1 MLTNIKNFALI
12 IGAMKCGTTSLF
24 YYLSQ
29 HPEICSCREKE
40 PDFFTNDAKWYQ
52 GFNWYQSYELWNW
65 KPTVHKIALEASTS
79 YTKFPIKPN
88 AAERISQ
95 IEAKFKFL
103 YILRNP
109 IERIESHYSYGL
121 TKPWGRNKD
130 ISQVLSQII
139 TVSKYAMQLDSY
151 YQRFPVEDILILN
164 FEDLKRQPIELI
176 KKVCEFLNVDA
187 SYKFHDLGKVK
198 NATNELVI
206 ENKFLR
212 LVKDNKKI
220 HNLILSAVPLKL
232 RKMVTSPMKKKIQSN
247 FKLSPEQRKFVFNEL
262 KEDLI
267 RLKTKYKFDLS
278 KWGIDIAKNEF

>member
-40 PDFFTNDAKWYQ
+40 PEFFTNDAKWYQ
-52 GFNWYQSYELWNW
+52 GFNWYQSYEL
-65 KPTVHKIALEASTS
+65 
-79 YTKFPIKPN
+79 
-88 AAERISQ
+88 
-95 IEAKFKFL
+95 
-103 YILRNP
+103 
-109 IERIESHYSYGL
+109 
-121 TKPWGRNKD
+121 
-130 ISQVLSQII
+130 
-139 TVSKYAMQLDSY
+139 
-151 YQRFPVEDILILN
+151 
-164 FEDLKRQPIELI
+164 

-187 SYKFHDLGKVK
+187 SYKFHNLGQVK
-198 NATNELVI
+198 NATNEQVI

-212 LVKDNKKI
+212 LVKNNKKI

-232 RKMVTSPMKKKIQSN
+232 RKMVTNPMKKKIKSY

>member
-1 MLTNIKNFALI
+1 M
-12 IGAMKCGTTSLF
+12 
-24 YYLSQ
+24 
-29 HPEICSCREKE
+29 
-40 PDFFTNDAKWYQ
+40 
-52 GFNWYQSYELWNW
+52 
-65 KPTVHKIALEASTS
+65 
-79 YTKFPIKPN
+79 
-88 AAERISQ
+88 
-95 IEAKFKFL
+95 
-103 YILRNP
+103 
-109 IERIESHYSYGL
+109 
-121 TKPWGRNKD
+121 
-130 ISQVLSQII
+130 
-139 TVSKYAMQLDSY
+139 
-151 YQRFPVEDILILN
+151 
-164 FEDLKRQPIELI
+164 
-176 KKVCEFLNVDA
+176 NVDA

-206 ENKFLR
+206 ENNFLR